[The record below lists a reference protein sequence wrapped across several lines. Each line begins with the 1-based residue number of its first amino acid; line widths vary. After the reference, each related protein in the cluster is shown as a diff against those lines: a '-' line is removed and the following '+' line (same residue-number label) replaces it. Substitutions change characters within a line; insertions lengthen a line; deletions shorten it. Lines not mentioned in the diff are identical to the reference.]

1 MLTLVAMEPPVS
13 DDGDA
18 IRDAKTNVLN
28 NMEPIDLEKDV
39 KLGQYVGYS
48 DDPTIKNKD
57 TNCPTYAAIRTFVNT
72 DRWRGVPFIMQ
83 AGKALDQR
91 ICEVRI
97 RFKSP
102 SKTIHAIRDSSRK
115 SLGTNE
121 LVMRLQ
127 PNPSLE
133 FKTNI
138 KTPGLSSIPMNATM
152 TMPYK
157 PLIEGPSAVGSN
169 PDAYTR
175 LMLDVLRGRN
185 GSFVRDDELH
195 RSWEI
200 FTPLLHQIERE
211 NVRPEP
217 YKYGSTG
224 PDGIE
229 KWIEQMSMGEQELPN
244 AAL

>member
-1 MLTLVAMEPPVS
+1 MS

-28 NMEPIDLEKDV
+28 NMEPINLEKDV

-72 DRWRGVPFIMQ
+72 ERWQGVPFILQ
-83 AGKALDQR
+83 AGKALDER

-97 RFKSP
+97 RFKAP
-102 SKTIHAIRDSSRK
+102 TKTLHTVRAPSRK
-115 SLGTNE
+115 ALESNE

-127 PNPSLE
+127 PNPVLE
-133 FKTNI
+133 MKTNI
-138 KTPGLSSIPMNATM
+138 KTPGLSGIPMKATM
-152 TMPYK
+152 SMNYK
-157 PLIEGPSAVGSN
+157 DLIEGPNAVGSN

-175 LMLDVLRGRN
+175 LVLDVLRGRN
-185 GSFVRDDELH
+185 GSFVRSDELY

-224 PDGIE
+224 PEGIE
-229 KWIEQMSMGEQELPN
+229 KWIESMSMNEQQELPA